1 MGTDA
6 NKMGWAITTT
16 LVVLCLA
23 VAGCKDS
30 TEASDGAKVAQV
42 QVENAARSP
51 GQAAGAKAEKA
62 AAEKAAADRAA
73 VEKAAADRAAAEKAA
88 ADRAAA
94 EKSVA
99 LNAELQPKLL
109 AELKPHMANCKLAA
123 DVVKATIRQ
132 MRRAVSGGNMDA
144 LQRFNDR
151 LGPLGVKVAVA
162 EGGGTKLIDEYQEKG
177 VDVEKIR
184 EQFMATCNTDVE
196 EAK

>member
-6 NKMGWAITTT
+6 NKIGWAITTAAGI
-16 LVVLCLA
+16 VLCLA
-23 VAGCKDS
+23 VAGCTGSKEA
-30 TEASDGAKVAQV
+30 TEGAKTAQV

-51 GQAAGAKAEKA
+51 GLAAGAKA
-62 AAEKAAADRAA
+62 AAEKAAVDRAA
-73 VEKAAADRAAAEKAA
+73 VEKVAEDRAAAEKAA

-109 AELKPHMANCKLAA
+109 AELKPHMANCKRAA